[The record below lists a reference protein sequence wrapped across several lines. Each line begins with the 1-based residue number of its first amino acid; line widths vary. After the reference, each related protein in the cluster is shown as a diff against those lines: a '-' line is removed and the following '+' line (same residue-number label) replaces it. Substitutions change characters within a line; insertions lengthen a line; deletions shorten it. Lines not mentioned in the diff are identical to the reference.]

1 MSEEPTREQ
10 ITDVPERILV
20 VAAHPDDAEMGCAG
34 TVAKWV
40 REGATAYYLIT
51 TNGDKGTDDREISP
65 EELATIR
72 GQEQR
77 AAASALGVS
86 EVVFLPNRD
95 GELFYN
101 YEFRGQVVRW
111 IRVWKPTAVFT
122 HDPTVIISDF
132 GVNHAD
138 HRATGEAATDAVYP
152 FARGHLQYPE
162 HLAEGLE
169 PHKVDFLY
177 FWGSSGQHNCWVDIS
192 DSIDLKAEAIK
203 QHKSQFRDA
212 ERTGTMSRERAE
224 RVGKE
229 FGVSYAES
237 FRRVSFTRR

>member
-1 MSEEPTREQ
+1 MAEQ
-10 ITDVPERILV
+10 ITEVPERILV

-34 TVAKWV
+34 TVAKWI
-40 REGATAYYLIT
+40 REGASAYYLIT

-65 EELATIR
+65 EELAAIR
-72 GQEQR
+72 DQEQR
-77 AAASALGVS
+77 AAAAILGVS
-86 EVVFLPNRD
+86 EVVILPNRD
-95 GELFYN
+95 GELFYT

-111 IRVWKPTAVFT
+111 IRRWRPNAVFT

-138 HRATGEAATDAVYP
+138 HRATGQAAVDAAYP

-169 PHKVDFLY
+169 PHRVEDVY

-192 DSIDLKAEAIK
+192 DTVDLKAEATR
-203 QHKSQFRDA
+203 QHKSQFGNPD
-212 ERTGTMSRERAE
+212 RTGGMSRDRAE
-224 RVGKE
+224 RAGKE
-229 FGVSYAES
+229 YGVAYAES
-237 FRRVSFTRR
+237 FRRITFRR